1 MAQLKNPQSQIPGGY
16 RFLEPSTKW
25 QPAPF
30 SSLDSIVQQLISH
43 RQGRPDL
50 IQRNGW
56 SLDRAVVYQEVA
68 AYNVA
73 VCQQNGWLDYI
84 QGSADAVPFRIPH
97 RSLAQKARA
106 VAGGAETL
114 VDWIASGSEAV
125 SAELAN
131 KRAATCARMFPGHKD
146 AEGNLKEA
154 CPLNKPGGLE
164 AFFTVPVANAV
175 RATMA
180 KRKEMNLSTPDDDK
194 LFVCEGC
201 LCPLTFK
208 VHLPSWTDSNEDE
221 SGNQGGAS
229 S

>member
-50 IQRNGW
+50 IQRNNW
-56 SLDRAVVYQEVA
+56 SLDPDVVKQEVM

-84 QGSADAVPFRIPH
+84 QGSAEAVPFHLPPRNL
-97 RSLAQKARA
+97 RQKARSVA
-106 VAGGAETL
+106 VGAETL
-114 VDWIASGSEAV
+114 VDWVNSGAEAV
-125 SAELAN
+125 SPELAN
-131 KRAATCARMFPGHKD
+131 KRAATCVK
-146 AEGNLKEA
+146 

-175 RATMA
+175 RATME
-180 KRKEMNLSTPDDDK
+180 KRKQMNLSTPDDEK
-194 LFVCEGC
+194 LFVCGAC
-201 LCPLTFK
+201 LCPLQLK
-208 VHLPSWTDSNEDE
+208 IHLPLGRILSKMQPDVQAALHPECWIVKRD
-221 SGNQGGAS
+221 A
-229 S
+229 